1 MLGPLGVWTAGG
13 EAVRVP
19 EVKVRL
25 LLADLLAHEG
35 RPVSADRL
43 AFDLWGDEPP
53 GNPVNTLQ
61 TKVSQL
67 RRALESAEPGGR
79 SLVAH
84 GPAGYE
90 IRVDASTLDVLRFRE
105 LVAAGRIG
113 EALALWRG
121 EPLDEFADAPFV
133 APVAARWSSERL
145 AALEEFARTGE
156 VDLAEEVARHPM
168 RERLRGLHMRAL
180 YRAGRQVEAL
190 ASYAELRRLL
200 AEEQGLEPGPELAAL
215 HQAMLNHDPAL
226 DAPVLS
232 APVVAAPVVAGPV
245 VAAPVVAAPVPG
257 APVVAAPALGTPVPS
272 APVVGAP
279 APDTSAP
286 DVPAPHASACTNL
299 PVPVSDLVGRDEAV
313 ADLCELPS
321 RARLVTLTG
330 PGGVGKTRLALEVAR
345 RVSVAD
351 GVWLV
356 ELAGVGRAEQVV
368 SAVADVLGVRED
380 ASGMALV
387 EALRAREVLLV
398 LDNCERLVEPVAA
411 LVSRLLRA
419 AAGLRVLT
427 TSQEPLGLSFETVW
441 AVPPLDISDAVTLF
455 AARAAAAAPGF
466 TLTPSNAAVVEAICR
481 RLDGLPLA
489 LELAATRVRGL
500 GVNALLERL
509 DDRFRLL
516 ATGHRDA
523 PARQRTLRAMIDWS
537 WDVLGE
543 DERIVLRRLSVHVDG
558 CALDSAEAVCA
569 GGGVAPG
576 DVSDVL
582 TRLVNRSLVVAP
594 EHTGEPRF
602 RLLESVADYGRE
614 RLRSAGEFEEV
625 RRRHAAFYLG
635 LAERADPE
643 LRGARQLEWLDR
655 LDADTANLRAAHDAL
670 DPAGAGRLVRA
681 LTWYWFLRGRLREGR
696 RLMTA
701 ADPVTAA
708 WRAGFGVLLGEAAD
722 PSALAGTASIVDPL
736 DRARA
741 RWFLGYILSTV
752 GDMPTGQRL
761 TDQALE
767 AFEELGDDW
776 GVAAAHSDRVSQALA
791 GGQVDVARE
800 AAERSAALF
809 TALGERWGQ
818 LKASFG
824 LGVLAQ
830 LSGDNA
836 SAEAVHREGLR
847 VAEELRSWP
856 EVSYKLSWLG
866 RVALTDGDYAKARDL
881 HEQARRAAAEHG
893 FSPGEAYAET
903 GLALGAR
910 REGRLD
916 AAEAHWDR
924 LRSWHRR
931 VGFEAGGTLALA
943 ELGFVAE
950 LRGDAARA
958 LALHSEGLALARQVG
973 DPRAIALA
981 LEGVAGARAL
991 AGDAESAA
999 RLLGA
1004 ATAARA
1010 SVGVPLPAGER
1021 GDVDRITAAAREV
1034 LGSAGFE
1041 AAFAVGHAQSLTT
1054 TIP

>member
-1 MLGPLGVWTAGG
+1 MRFGVLGPLGVWAAGG
-13 EAVRVP
+13 AAVRVP
-19 EVKVRL
+19 EAKVRL

-43 AFDLWGDEPP
+43 AFDLWGDRPP

-67 RRALESAEPGGR
+67 RRALEAAEPGGR
-79 SLVAH
+79 ELVAH
-84 GPAGYE
+84 GPAGYAV
-90 IRVDASTLDVLRFRE
+90 RVDSSTLDVLRFRE
-105 LVAAGRIG
+105 LVAAGRHG

-121 EPLDEFADAPFV
+121 EPLAEFADAPFLV
-133 APVAARWSSERL
+133 PVTARWAEERL
-145 AALEEFARTGE
+145 AALEEFAESGPGE
-156 VDLAEEVARHPM
+156 VDLAAEVARHPL

-190 ASYAELRRLL
+190 ASYAELRRSL

-215 HQAMLNHDPAL
+215 HRAILDHDPAL
-226 DAPVLS
+226 GP
-232 APVVAAPVVAGPV
+232 VAAAR
-245 VAAPVVAAPVPG
+245 
-257 APVVAAPALGTPVPS
+257 
-272 APVVGAP
+272 
-279 APDTSAP
+279 
-286 DVPAPHASACTNL
+286 TNL
-299 PVPVSDLVGRDEAV
+299 PVAVTELVGRERAV
-313 ADLCELPS
+313 LDLCGLP
-321 RARLVTLTG
+321 RDARLVTLTG
-330 PGGVGKTRLALEVAR
+330 PGGVGKTSLALEVAR
-345 RVSVAD
+345 RSAVAD

-380 ASGMALV
+380 ASGTALV
-387 EALRAREVLLV
+387 EALRGREVLLV

-419 AAGLRVLT
+419 VPGLRVLA
-427 TSQEPLGLSFETVW
+427 TSQEPLGLAFETVW
-441 AVPPLDISDAVTLF
+441 AVPPLDLSDAVTLF

-466 TLTPSNAAVVEAICR
+466 TVTPDNTAVVEAICR

-489 LELAATRVRGL
+489 VELAATRVRGL
-500 GVNALLERL
+500 GVTALLDRL

-537 WDVLGE
+537 WDLLGAA
-543 DERIVLRRLSVHVDG
+543 ERTVLRRLSVHVDG
-558 CALDSAEAVCA
+558 CALDAAEAVCA
-569 GGGVAPG
+569 GGGVAA
-576 DVSDVL
+576 DEVLDVL
-582 TRLVNRSLVVAP
+582 TRLVDRSLVVAP

-614 RLRSAGEFEEV
+614 RLREAGEFEEV
-625 RRRHAAFYLG
+625 RGRHAAFYLA

-643 LRGARQLEWLDR
+643 LRAAGQLAWLDR

-670 DPAGAGRLVRA
+670 GPVDAARLTCA

-701 ADPVTAA
+701 TDPVTVA
-708 WRAGFGVLLGEAAD
+708 WRAGFGVLLGEAAE
-722 PSALAGTASIVDPL
+722 PAAVTGTADID
-736 DRARA
+736 DRRQRARA
-741 RWFLGYILSTV
+741 RWFLGYVLSTV
-752 GDMPTGQRL
+752 GDMPSAEKL
-761 TDQALE
+761 TDQALA
-767 AFEELGDDW
+767 AFEELGDRW

-791 GGQVDVARE
+791 RGSVEEARAS
-800 AAERSAALF
+800 AARCAALF
-809 TALGERWGQ
+809 EALGERWGQ

-824 LGVLAQ
+824 MGMLAQ
-830 LSGDNA
+830 LAGDYER
-836 SAEAVHREGLR
+836 AEAVHRDGLR

-866 RVALTDGDYAKARDL
+866 RVALTRGDYPKAREL
-881 HEQARRAAAEHG
+881 HERARRAAAEHG
-893 FSPGEAYAET
+893 FSPGEVYAVT

-916 AAEAHWDR
+916 EAEAHWER
-924 LRSWHRR
+924 LRSWHRQ
-931 VGFEAGGTLALA
+931 VGFAAGATLVLA

-950 LRGDAARA
+950 QRGDAARA
-958 LALHSEGLALARQVG
+958 AELHEEGLALAREVG
-973 DPRAIALA
+973 DPRAVALA
-981 LEGVAGARAL
+981 LEGLAGARVL
-991 AGDAESAA
+991 AGDARTAA

-1021 GDVDRITAAAREV
+1021 GDVDRISAAAHAALGSDAYTAAFTA
-1034 LGSAGFE
+1034 
-1041 AAFAVGHAQSLTT
+1041 GHAEGLTV
-1054 TIP
+1054 PLP

>member
-1 MLGPLGVWTAGG
+1 MRFGVLGPLGVWTAGG

-67 RRALESAEPGGR
+67 RRALEAAEPGARG
-79 SLVAH
+79 LVAH
-84 GPAGYE
+84 GPAGYAL
-90 IRVDASTLDVLRFRE
+90 RVDPSTLDVLRFRE
-105 LVAAGRIG
+105 LVARGRFG

-121 EPLDEFADAPFV
+121 EPLAEFADAPFL
-133 APVAARWSSERL
+133 APVVARWAEERL
-145 AALEEFARTGE
+145 AALEEFAGTGEAEPAVE
-156 VDLAEEVARHPM
+156 VDLAAEVARHPL

-190 ASYAELRRLL
+190 ESYAELRRLL

-215 HQAMLNHDPAL
+215 HQAILNHEL
-226 DAPVLS
+226 
-232 APVVAAPVVAGPV
+232 GPV
-245 VAAPVVAAPVPG
+245 AR
-257 APVVAAPALGTPVPS
+257 
-272 APVVGAP
+272 
-279 APDTSAP
+279 
-286 DVPAPHASACTNL
+286 TNL
-299 PVPVSDLVGRDEAV
+299 PVPVTELVGRDQAV
-313 ADLCELPS
+313 RDLCDLP
-321 RARLVTLTG
+321 RDARLVTLTG
-330 PGGVGKTRLALEVAR
+330 PGGVGKTSLALEVAR
-345 RVSVAD
+345 RVSVPD

-368 SAVADVLGVRED
+368 SAVADALGVRED
-380 ASGMALV
+380 ASGTALV
-387 EALRAREVLLV
+387 EALRGREVLLV

-419 AAGLRVLT
+419 VPGLRVLA
-427 TSQEPLGLSFETVW
+427 TSQEPLGLAFEVVW
-441 AVPPLDISDAVTLF
+441 AVPPLDLSDAVTLF

-466 TLTPSNAAVVEAICR
+466 TVTPDNLPVVEAICR

-489 LELAATRVRGL
+489 VELAATRVRGL
-500 GVNALLERL
+500 GVTALLDRL

-537 WDVLGE
+537 WDLLG
-543 DERIVLRRLSVHVDG
+543 DAERIVLRRLSAHVDG
-558 CALDSAEAVCA
+558 CALDAAEAVCA
-569 GGGVAPG
+569 GGGVAA
-576 DVSDVL
+576 DEVSEVL
-582 TRLVNRSLVVAP
+582 TRLVDRSLVVAP

-614 RLRSAGEFEEV
+614 RLREAGELDRV
-625 RRRHAAFYLG
+625 RARHAAFYLA

-643 LRGARQLEWLDR
+643 LREAGQLVWLER

-670 DPAGAGRLVRA
+670 GPADAARLTCA

-701 ADPVTAA
+701 TDPVTVA
-708 WRAGFGVLLGEAAD
+708 WRAGFGVLLGEAAE
-722 PSALAGTASIVDPL
+722 PSAISGTAEIA
-736 DRARA
+736 DRLEQARA
-741 RWFLGYILSTV
+741 RWFLGYVLSTV
-752 GDMPTGQRL
+752 GDMPSGEKLTG
-761 TDQALE
+761 QALE
-767 AFEELGDDW
+767 AFEELGDEW

-791 GGQVDVARE
+791 RGSVEEAR
-800 AAERSAALF
+800 ASASRSAELF
-809 TALGERWGQ
+809 ASSGERWGQ

-830 LSGDNA
+830 LSGDYVR
-836 SAEAVHREGLR
+836 AEAVHRDGLR

-866 RVALTDGDYAKARDL
+866 RVALTVGDYAKAREL
-881 HEQARRAAAEHG
+881 HEQARRTAAEHG
-893 FSPGEAYAET
+893 FSPGEVYAET

-916 AAEAHWDR
+916 AAEAHWER
-924 LRSWHRR
+924 LRSWHRQ
-931 VGFEAGGTLALA
+931 VGFEAGATLVLA

-958 LALHSEGLALARQVG
+958 AELQEEGLALARQVG

-991 AGDAESAA
+991 AGDAVTAA

-1021 GDVDRITAAAREV
+1021 GDVDRIAAAARAV
-1034 LGSAGFE
+1034 LGAESYA
-1041 AAFAVGHAQSLTT
+1041 AAFASGHAEGLDVTF
-1054 TIP
+1054 

>member
-1 MLGPLGVWTAGG
+1 MRFGVLGPLGVWTAGG

-19 EVKVRL
+19 EAKVRL

-67 RRALESAEPGGR
+67 RRALEAAEPGAR
-79 SLVAH
+79 ELVAH
-84 GPAGYE
+84 GPAGYAV
-90 IRVDASTLDVLRFRE
+90 RVDQSTLDVLRFRE
-105 LVAAGRIG
+105 LAAAGRFG

-121 EPLDEFADAPFV
+121 EPLAEFADAPSL
-133 APVAARWSSERL
+133 APAVARWAEERL
-145 AALEEFARTGE
+145 AALEEFAGSVPDG
-156 VDLAEEVARHPM
+156 VDLAAEVARHPL

-190 ASYAELRRLL
+190 ASYAELRRSL
-200 AEEQGLEPGPELAAL
+200 AEEQGLEPGPELVAL
-215 HQAMLNHDPAL
+215 HRAILHHDLGPEPAR
-226 DAPVLS
+226 
-232 APVVAAPVVAGPV
+232 
-245 VAAPVVAAPVPG
+245 
-257 APVVAAPALGTPVPS
+257 
-272 APVVGAP
+272 
-279 APDTSAP
+279 
-286 DVPAPHASACTNL
+286 TNL
-299 PVPVSDLVGRDEAV
+299 PAPVTELVGRDRAV
-313 ADLCELPS
+313 RDLCELP
-321 RARLVTLTG
+321 RDARLVTLTG
-330 PGGVGKTRLALEVAR
+330 PGGVGKTSLALEVAR
-345 RVSVAD
+345 RAPGSDV
-351 GVWLV
+351 VWLV

-368 SAVADVLGVRED
+368 GAVADVLGVRED
-380 ASGMALV
+380 ASGTALV
-387 EALRAREVLLV
+387 EALRGREVLLV

-419 AAGLRVLT
+419 VPGLRVLA
-427 TSQEPLGLSFETVW
+427 TSREPLGLAFETVW
-441 AVPPLDISDAVTLF
+441 AVSPLDLSDAVALF

-466 TLTPSNAAVVEAICR
+466 TVTPDNAPVVEAICR

-489 LELAATRVRGL
+489 VELAATRVRGM
-500 GVNALLERL
+500 GVPALLDRL

-537 WDVLGE
+537 WDLLG
-543 DERIVLRRLSVHVDG
+543 DVERTVLRRLSVHADG
-558 CALDSAEAVCA
+558 CALDAAEAVCA
-569 GGGVAPG
+569 GDGVAA
-576 DVSDVL
+576 DEVLDVL
-582 TRLVNRSLVVAP
+582 TRLVDRSLVVAP

-614 RLRSAGEFEEV
+614 RLREAGEFERV
-625 RRRHAAFYLG
+625 RARHAAFYLA
-635 LAERADPE
+635 LAERADPR
-643 LRGARQLEWLDR
+643 LREAGQLAWLAR

-670 DPAGAGRLVRA
+670 GAADAVRLTRA

-696 RLMTA
+696 RLMTS

-722 PSALAGTASIVDPL
+722 PAAVAGVAEVA
-736 DRARA
+736 DRPRQARA
-741 RWFLGYILSTV
+741 RWFLGYVLSTV
-752 GDMPTGQRL
+752 GDMPSAEEL
-761 TDQALE
+761 TCQALA
-767 AFEELGDDW
+767 AFEELGDEW

-791 GGQVDVARE
+791 RGSVEEARAS
-800 AAERSAALF
+800 AARCAALF
-809 TALGERWGQ
+809 ESLGERWGQ

-830 LSGDNA
+830 LAGDHDR
-836 SAEAVHREGLR
+836 AEAVHREGLR

-866 RVALTDGDYAKARDL
+866 RVALTRGDYAKARDL
-881 HEQARRAAAEHG
+881 HERARRTAAEHG
-893 FSPGEAYAET
+893 FSPGEVYAET

-916 AAEAHWDR
+916 AAQAHWER
-924 LRSWHRR
+924 LRSWHRQ
-931 VGFEAGGTLALA
+931 VGFAAGATLVLA

-950 LRGDAARA
+950 LRGDAEAA
-958 LALHSEGLALARQVG
+958 AELQSEGLALAREVG

-981 LEGVAGARAL
+981 LEGTAGARAL
-991 AGDAESAA
+991 AGDAATAA

-1021 GDVDRITAAAREV
+1021 GDVDRIAAAARAA
-1034 LGSAGFE
+1034 LGPEGFA
-1041 AAFAVGHAQSLTT
+1041 AAFESGHAEGLDVTF
-1054 TIP
+1054 

>member
-19 EVKVRL
+19 EAKVRL

-67 RRALESAEPGGR
+67 RRALEAAEPGGR
-79 SLVAH
+79 ELVAH
-84 GPAGYE
+84 GPAGYAL
-90 IRVDASTLDVLRFRE
+90 RVDSSTLDVLRFRE
-105 LVAAGRIG
+105 LVAAGRFG

-121 EPLDEFADAPFV
+121 EPLAEFADAPFL
-133 APVAARWSSERL
+133 APVVARWAGERL
-145 AALEEFARTGE
+145 AALEEFAESGD
-156 VDLAEEVARHPM
+156 VDLAPEVARHPL

-190 ASYAELRRLL
+190 ASYAELRRMLV
-200 AEEQGLEPGPELAAL
+200 EQGLEPGPELAEL
-215 HQAMLNHDPAL
+215 HRAILNHEL
-226 DAPVLS
+226 APV
-232 APVVAAPVVAGPV
+232 AR
-245 VAAPVVAAPVPG
+245 
-257 APVVAAPALGTPVPS
+257 
-272 APVVGAP
+272 
-279 APDTSAP
+279 
-286 DVPAPHASACTNL
+286 TNL
-299 PVPVSDLVGRDEAV
+299 PVAVTGLVGRDQAV
-313 ADLCELPS
+313 RDLCELRS
-321 RARLVTLTG
+321 RLVTLTG
-330 PGGVGKTRLALEVAR
+330 PGGVGKTSLALEVAR
-345 RVSVAD
+345 RLPVPD

-380 ASGMALV
+380 ASGTALV
-387 EALRAREVLLV
+387 EALRGREVLLV
-398 LDNCERLVEPVAA
+398 LDNCERLVEPVAE

-419 AAGLRVLT
+419 VPGLRVLA
-427 TSQEPLGLSFETVW
+427 TSQEPLGLAFETVW
-441 AVPPLDISDAVTLF
+441 AVPPLDLASAVTLF

-466 TLTPSNAAVVEAICR
+466 TVTPDNAPVVEAICR

-489 LELAATRVRGL
+489 VELAATRVRGL
-500 GVNALLERL
+500 GVTALLDRL

-537 WDVLGE
+537 WDLLG
-543 DERIVLRRLSVHVDG
+543 DAERIVLRRLSVHVDG
-558 CALDSAEAVCA
+558 CAPDAAEAVCA
-569 GGGVAPG
+569 GGGVAADEVL
-576 DVSDVL
+576 DVV
-582 TRLVNRSLVVAP
+582 TRLVDRSLVVAP
-594 EHTGEPRF
+594 EHTGQPRF

-614 RLRSAGEFEEV
+614 RLREAGEFEEV
-625 RRRHAAFYLG
+625 RARHAAFYLG

-643 LRGARQLEWLDR
+643 LRASGQLAWLDR

-670 DPAGAGRLVRA
+670 DPAGAARLTRA
-681 LTWYWFLRGRLREGR
+681 STWYWFLRGRLREGR

-701 ADPVTAA
+701 PDPVTAA
-708 WRAGFGVLLGEAAD
+708 WRAGFGVLLGEAAE
-722 PSALAGTASIVDPL
+722 PSAITGTAGIEDRRE
-736 DRARA
+736 RARA
-741 RWFLGYILSTV
+741 RWFLGYVLSTV
-752 GDMPTGQRL
+752 GDMPSGEEL
-761 TDQALE
+761 TDRALA
-767 AFEELGDDW
+767 AFEELGDRW

-791 GGQVDVARE
+791 RGRVDEAR
-800 AAERSAALF
+800 ASAARADELF
-809 TALGERWGQ
+809 VALGERWGQ

-824 LGVLAQ
+824 LGMLAQ
-830 LSGDNA
+830 LAGDHER
-836 SAEAVHREGLR
+836 AEAVHRDGLR

-866 RVALTDGDYAKARDL
+866 RVALLRGDYAQAREL
-881 HEQARRAAAEHG
+881 HERARRAAAEHG
-893 FSPGEAYAET
+893 FSPGEVYAET

-916 AAEAHWDR
+916 EAEAHWER
-924 LRSWHRR
+924 LRSWHRQ
-931 VGFEAGGTLALA
+931 VGFEAGATLVLA

-950 LRGDAARA
+950 QRGDAARA
-958 LALHSEGLALARQVG
+958 LELQSEGLALARQVG

-981 LEGVAGARAL
+981 LEGVAGALAL
-991 AGDAESAA
+991 AGDAEAAA

-1021 GDVDRITAAAREV
+1021 GDVDRIAAAARAA
-1034 LGSAGFE
+1034 LGPESYAAAFTTGHAEGLHTRVSKSVIQNSPASAGEF
-1041 AAFAVGHAQSLTT
+1041 
-1054 TIP
+1054 

>member
-1 MLGPLGVWTAGG
+1 LGPLGVWTAGG
-13 EAVRVP
+13 AVVQVP

-67 RRALESAEPGGR
+67 RRALEAAEPGGR

-84 GPAGYE
+84 EPAGYV
-90 IRVDASTLDVLRFRE
+90 IRVDSSTLDVLRFRE
-105 LVAAGRIG
+105 LVAAGRFG

-121 EPLDEFADAPFV
+121 EPLEEFADAPFV
-133 APVAARWSSERL
+133 APVAARWTSERL
-145 AALEEFARTGE
+145 AALEEFARTSE
-156 VDLAEEVARHPM
+156 VDLTADLAAEVARHPL

-190 ASYAELRRLL
+190 ESYAELRRSL

-226 DAPVLS
+226 
-232 APVVAAPVVAGPV
+232 G
-245 VAAPVVAAPVPG
+245 G
-257 APVVAAPALGTPVPS
+257 QALGVS
-272 APVVGAP
+272 ARPN
-279 APDTSAP
+279 
-286 DVPAPHASACTNL
+286 NL
-299 PVPVSDLVGRDEAV
+299 PVPVSDLVGRERAV
-313 ADLCELPS
+313 ADLCELPG

-368 SAVADVLGVRED
+368 SAVADVLDVRED

-387 EALRAREVLLV
+387 EALRGREVLLV

-419 AAGLRVLT
+419 APGLRVLT

-441 AVPPLDISDAVTLF
+441 AVPPLDVSDAVTLF

-489 LELAATRVRGL
+489 LELAATRVRSL
-500 GVNALLERL
+500 GVDALVERL

-537 WDVLGE
+537 WDLLGE
-543 DERIVLRRLSVHVDG
+543 AERIVLRRLSVHVDG
-558 CALDSAEAVCA
+558 CSLDSAEAVCA
-569 GGGVAPG
+569 GGVVAPG
-576 DVSDVL
+576 EVLDVV
-582 TRLVNRSLVVAP
+582 TRLVDRSLVVAP
-594 EHTGEPRF
+594 EQTGEPRF

-625 RRRHAAFYLG
+625 RRRHAAFCLG

-643 LRGARQLEWLDR
+643 LRGARQLAWLER

-670 DPAGAGRLVRA
+670 DPADAARLVRA

-701 ADPVTAA
+701 DDPVTVA

-722 PSALAGTASIVDPL
+722 PSALSGTDLIADP
-736 DRARA
+736 REQARA
-741 RWFLGYILSTV
+741 RWFLGYVLSTV
-752 GDMPTGQRL
+752 GDMPTAQRL
-761 TDQALE
+761 TDQALA
-767 AFEELGDDW
+767 AFEDLGDDW
-776 GVAAAHSDRVSQALA
+776 GVAAAFSDRVSQALA
-791 GGQVDVARE
+791 RGQVDEARE
-800 AAERSAALF
+800 AAERSASLF
-809 TALGERWGQ
+809 TSLGERWGQ

-830 LSGDNA
+830 LAGDNA
-836 SAEAVHREGLR
+836 RAEAVHREGLR

-866 RVALTDGDYAKARDL
+866 RVALTEGDYAKARDL
-881 HEQARRAAAEHG
+881 HERARRTAAEHG
-893 FSPGEAYAET
+893 FSPGEVYAET

-924 LRSWHRR
+924 LRSWHRQ
-931 VGFEAGGTLALA
+931 VGFEAGGTLVLA

-958 LALHSEGLALARQVG
+958 LELQSEGLALARQVG
-973 DPRAIALA
+973 DPRAIALG
-981 LEGVAGARAL
+981 LEGVVGCGDGGTCVRGRAVAGR
-991 AGDAESAA
+991 
-999 RLLGA
+999 
-1004 ATAARA
+1004 
-1010 SVGVPLPAGER
+1010 
-1021 GDVDRITAAAREV
+1021 
-1034 LGSAGFE
+1034 
-1041 AAFAVGHAQSLTT
+1041 
-1054 TIP
+1054 

>member
-1 MLGPLGVWTAGG
+1 M
-13 EAVRVP
+13 P

-67 RRALESAEPGGR
+67 RRALEAAEPGGR
-79 SLVAH
+79 ELVAH
-84 GPAGYE
+84 GPAGYAV
-90 IRVDASTLDVLRFRE
+90 RVDSSSLDVLRFRE
-105 LVAAGRIG
+105 LVAAGRFA

-121 EPLDEFADAPFV
+121 EPLNEFADAPFV
-133 APVAARWSSERL
+133 APVAARWTEERL
-145 AALEEFARTGE
+145 AALEEFAEAGPVE
-156 VDLAEEVARHPM
+156 AVDLADEVARHPM

-190 ASYAELRRLL
+190 AGYRELRTLL
-200 AEEQGLEPGPELAAL
+200 DEQGLEPGPELVAL
-215 HQAMLNHDPAL
+215 HRAILNHDPAL
-226 DAPVLS
+226 
-232 APVVAAPVVAGPV
+232 GPV
-245 VAAPVVAAPVPG
+245 
-257 APVVAAPALGTPVPS
+257 S
-272 APVVGAP
+272 R
-279 APDTSAP
+279 PD
-286 DVPAPHASACTNL
+286 TNL
-299 PVPVSDLVGRDEAV
+299 PASVTDLVGRDDALD
-313 ADLCELPS
+313 DLRHLLGRS
-321 RARLVTLTG
+321 RLVTLTG
-330 PGGVGKTRLALEVAR
+330 PGGVGKTSLAVEVAR
-345 RVSVAD
+345 RVSVAH

-368 SAVADVLGVRED
+368 NAVADVLAVRD
-380 ASGMALV
+380 APGGFTRDESGDLAGRVV
-387 EALRAREVLLV
+387 EALRPREVLLV

-411 LVSRLLRA
+411 MVSRLLRA
-419 AAGLRVLT
+419 APALRVLA
-427 TSQEPLGLSFETVW
+427 TSQEPLGLAFETVW
-441 AVPPLDISDAVTLF
+441 AVPPLDVDGAVTLF

-466 TLTPSNAAVVEAICR
+466 TLTSENASVVEAICR

-500 GVNALLERL
+500 GVTALLDRL

-537 WDVLGE
+537 WDLLG
-543 DERIVLRRLSVHVDG
+543 DAERIVLRRLSAHVDG
-558 CALDSAEAVCA
+558 CALDAAEAVCA
-569 GGGVAPG
+569 GGGVAAE
-576 DVSDVL
+576 DVLDVL
-582 TRLVNRSLVVAP
+582 TSLVNRSLVVAP

-614 RLRSAGEFEEV
+614 RLREAGEFEDV

-643 LRGARQLEWLDR
+643 LRAARQLEWLRR
-655 LDADTANLRAAHDAL
+655 LDADTANLRAAHDVL
-670 DPAGAGRLVRA
+670 DPAGAARLVMA

-701 ADPVTAA
+701 TDPVTAA
-708 WRAGFGVLLGEAAD
+708 WRTGFDVLLGE
-722 PSALAGTASIVDPL
+722 PVDPAAVSGTSDIA
-736 DRARA
+736 DRLQQARA
-741 RWFLGYILSTV
+741 RWFLGYVVSTV
-752 GDMPTGQRL
+752 GDMPTGEKL
-761 TDQALE
+761 TEQALE
-767 AFEELGDDW
+767 AFEELGDEC

-791 GGQVDVARE
+791 RGRVDE
-800 AAERSAALF
+800 AQASAELSAALF
-809 TALGERWGQ
+809 ASLGERWGQ

-830 LSGDNA
+830 LSGDNVR
-836 SAEAVHREGLR
+836 AEAVHREGLR

-866 RVALTDGDYAKARDL
+866 RVALSNGDYAKAREL

-893 FSPGEAYAET
+893 FSPGEVYAET

-916 AAEAHWDR
+916 AAEAHWNR
-924 LRSWHRR
+924 VWAWHGR
-931 VGFEAGGTLALA
+931 VGFEAGATLVLA

-950 LRGDAARA
+950 LRGDVERA
-958 LALHSEGLALARQVG
+958 LELQSEGLALARQVG
-973 DPRAIALA
+973 DPRAVALG
-981 LEGVAGARAL
+981 LEGMAGAKAL
-991 AGDAESAA
+991 AGDAAEAA

-1010 SVGVPLPAGER
+1010 SVGVPLPPGER
-1021 GDVDRITAAAREV
+1021 GDVDRITAAARDA
-1034 LGSAGFE
+1034 LGADSFA
-1041 AAFAVGHAQSLTT
+1041 AAFNAGHTEGLDVQA
-1054 TIP
+1054 

>member
-1 MLGPLGVWTAGG
+1 MLGPLAVWTAGG

-19 EVKVRL
+19 EAKVRL

-67 RRALESAEPGGR
+67 RRALEAAEPGGR
-79 SLVAH
+79 ELVAH
-84 GPAGYE
+84 GPAGYAV
-90 IRVDASTLDVLRFRE
+90 RVDPSTLDVLRFRE
-105 LVAAGRIG
+105 LVAGGRFG

-121 EPLDEFADAPFV
+121 EPLAEFADAPFL
-133 APVAARWSSERL
+133 APVVARWAEERL
-145 AALEEFARTGE
+145 AAVEEFAGTGE
-156 VDLAEEVARHPM
+156 VDLALEVARHPL

-190 ASYAELRRLL
+190 ESYAELRRLL
-200 AEEQGLEPGPELAAL
+200 ADEQGLEPGPELAAL
-215 HQAMLNHDPAL
+215 HRAILNHDLGPAT
-226 DAPVLS
+226 
-232 APVVAAPVVAGPV
+232 GR
-245 VAAPVVAAPVPG
+245 
-257 APVVAAPALGTPVPS
+257 
-272 APVVGAP
+272 
-279 APDTSAP
+279 
-286 DVPAPHASACTNL
+286 TNL
-299 PVPVSDLVGRDEAV
+299 PVPVTELVGRDQAV
-313 ADLCELPS
+313 RVLCELP
-321 RARLVTLTG
+321 RDARLVTLTG
-330 PGGVGKTRLALEVAR
+330 PGGVGKTSLALEVAR
-345 RVSVAD
+345 RRSAAD

-356 ELAGVGRAEQVV
+356 ELAAVGRAEQVV

-380 ASGMALV
+380 ASGESLV
-387 EALRAREVLLV
+387 EALRGRDVLVV

-419 AAGLRVLT
+419 APGLRVLA
-427 TSQEPLGLSFETVW
+427 TSQEPLGLAFETVW
-441 AVPPLDISDAVTLF
+441 AVPPLDLSDAVTLF

-466 TLTPSNAAVVEAICR
+466 TVTPDNAPVVEAICR

-489 LELAATRVRGL
+489 VELAATRVRGL
-500 GVNALLERL
+500 GVTALLARL

-537 WDVLGE
+537 WDLLG
-543 DERIVLRRLSVHVDG
+543 DAERTVLRRLSVHVDG
-558 CALDSAEAVCA
+558 CALDAAEAVCA
-569 GGGVAPG
+569 GGGVAA
-576 DVSDVL
+576 DEVADVL
-582 TRLVNRSLVVAP
+582 TRLVDRSLVVAP

-614 RLRSAGEFEEV
+614 RLLEAGEFDLG
-625 RRRHAAFYLG
+625 RARHAAFYLA
-635 LAERADPE
+635 LAERADSG
-643 LRGARQLEWLDR
+643 LREVGQLAWLDR

-670 DPAGAGRLVRA
+670 GPAEAVRLTWA

-701 ADPVTAA
+701 TDPVTVA
-708 WRAGFGVLLGEAAD
+708 WRAGFGVLLGEAAE
-722 PSALAGTASIVDPL
+722 PSAISATAEIA
-736 DRARA
+736 DRRQQARA
-741 RWFLGYILSTV
+741 RWFLGYVLSTV
-752 GDMPTGQRL
+752 GDMASGEELTG
-761 TDQALE
+761 QALE
-767 AFEELGDDW
+767 AFEELGDEW

-791 GGQVDVARE
+791 RGSVEEARE
-800 AAERSAALF
+800 SAARCAGLF
-809 TALGERWGQ
+809 ESLGERWGL

-824 LGVLAQ
+824 LGVLAE
-830 LSGDNA
+830 LSGDYA
-836 SAEAVHREGLR
+836 RAEAVHRDGLR

-866 RVALTDGDYAKARDL
+866 RVALAVGDYGAARDL
-881 HEQARRAAAEHG
+881 HERARRAAAEHA
-893 FSPGEAYAET
+893 FSPGEVYAET

-916 AAEAHWDR
+916 AAEAHWER
-924 LRSWHRR
+924 LRSWHRQ
-931 VGFEAGGTLALA
+931 VGFEAGATLALA

-958 LALHSEGLALARQVG
+958 AELHAEGLALARQVG
-973 DPRAIALA
+973 DPRAVALA
-981 LEGVAGARAL
+981 LEGMAGARAL
-991 AGDAESAA
+991 AGDARTAA

-1010 SVGVPLPAGER
+1010 SVGVPLPSGER
-1021 GDVDRITAAAREV
+1021 GDVDRIAAAARAV
-1034 LGSAGFE
+1034 LGADAYA
-1041 AAFAVGHAQSLTT
+1041 AAFESGHAEGLDV
-1054 TIP
+1054 PL

>member
-1 MLGPLGVWTAGG
+1 MRFGVLGPLGVWTAGG
-13 EAVRVP
+13 AAVRVP

-67 RRALESAEPGGR
+67 RRALEAAEPGGR

-84 GPAGYE
+84 EPAGYV
-90 IRVDASTLDVLRFRE
+90 IRVDSSTLDVLRFRE
-105 LVAAGRIG
+105 LVAAGRFG

-121 EPLDEFADAPFV
+121 EPLEELADAPFV
-133 APVAARWSSERL
+133 APVVARWTSERL

-156 VDLAEEVARHPM
+156 VDLAAEVARHPL

-190 ASYAELRRLL
+190 ESYAELRRLL

-226 DAPVLS
+226 GVS
-232 APVVAAPVVAGPV
+232 
-245 VAAPVVAAPVPG
+245 
-257 APVVAAPALGTPVPS
+257 ALGVS
-272 APVVGAP
+272 ALG
-279 APDTSAP
+279 
-286 DVPAPHASACTNL
+286 ASALGASALGASALGVSARTNNL
-299 PVPVSDLVGRDEAV
+299 PVPVSDLVGREKAV
-313 ADLCELPS
+313 ADLCELPG

-368 SAVADVLGVRED
+368 SAVADVLDVRED

-387 EALRAREVLLV
+387 EALRGREVLLV

-419 AAGLRVLT
+419 APGLRVLT

-441 AVPPLDISDAVTLF
+441 AVPPLDVSDAVTLF

-466 TLTPSNAAVVEAICR
+466 TLTPSNTVVVEAICR

-489 LELAATRVRGL
+489 LELAATRVRSL
-500 GVNALLERL
+500 GVDALLERL

-543 DERIVLRRLSVHVDG
+543 AERIVLRRLSVHVDG
-558 CALDSAEAVCA
+558 CSLDSAEFVCA
-569 GGGVAPG
+569 GGGVAAG
-576 DVSDVL
+576 EVLDVV
-582 TRLVNRSLVVAP
+582 TRLVDRSLVVAP
-594 EHTGEPRF
+594 EQTGEPRF

-643 LRGARQLEWLDR
+643 LRGARQLAWLER

-670 DPAGAGRLVRA
+670 DPAEAARLVRA

-701 ADPVTAA
+701 DDPVTVA

-722 PSALAGTASIVDPL
+722 PSALSGTALIADRVDE
-736 DRARA
+736 ART
-741 RWFLGYILSTV
+741 RWFLGYVLSTV
-752 GDMPTGQRL
+752 GDMPTGRRL
-761 TDQALE
+761 TDQALA

-776 GVAAAHSDRVSQALA
+776 GVAAAYSDRVSQVLA
-791 GGQVDVARE
+791 RGQVDEARE
-800 AAERSAALF
+800 AADRSASLF
-809 TALGERWGQ
+809 TSLGERWG
-818 LKASFG
+818 S
-824 LGVLAQ
+824 
-830 LSGDNA
+830 
-836 SAEAVHREGLR
+836 
-847 VAEELRSWP
+847 
-856 EVSYKLSWLG
+856 
-866 RVALTDGDYAKARDL
+866 
-881 HEQARRAAAEHG
+881 
-893 FSPGEAYAET
+893 
-903 GLALGAR
+903 
-910 REGRLD
+910 
-916 AAEAHWDR
+916 
-924 LRSWHRR
+924 
-931 VGFEAGGTLALA
+931 
-943 ELGFVAE
+943 
-950 LRGDAARA
+950 
-958 LALHSEGLALARQVG
+958 
-973 DPRAIALA
+973 
-981 LEGVAGARAL
+981 
-991 AGDAESAA
+991 
-999 RLLGA
+999 
-1004 ATAARA
+1004 
-1010 SVGVPLPAGER
+1010 
-1021 GDVDRITAAAREV
+1021 
-1034 LGSAGFE
+1034 
-1041 AAFAVGHAQSLTT
+1041 
-1054 TIP
+1054 

>member
-1 MLGPLGVWTAGG
+1 MRFGVLGPLGVWTTGG
-13 EAVRVP
+13 AAVRVP

-43 AFDLWGDEPP
+43 AFDLWGDRPP

-67 RRALESAEPGGR
+67 RRALEAGEPGGR
-79 SLVAH
+79 ELVAH
-84 GPAGYE
+84 GPAGYAVP
-90 IRVDASTLDVLRFRE
+90 VDSSTLDVLRFRE
-105 LVAAGRIG
+105 LVADGRWG

-121 EPLDEFADAPFV
+121 EPLAEFADAPFLV
-133 APVAARWSSERL
+133 PVTARWAEERL
-145 AALEEFARTGE
+145 VAVEGFAESGGVGL
-156 VDLAEEVARHPM
+156 VDLAVEVARHPL

-200 AEEQGLEPGPELAAL
+200 VEEQGLEPGPELVAL
-215 HQAMLNHDPAL
+215 HRAILDHDPAL
-226 DAPVLS
+226 
-232 APVVAAPVVAGPV
+232 GPV
-245 VAAPVVAAPVPG
+245 APSGPG
-257 APVVAAPALGTPVPS
+257 AAVGSGTAIGSGTGRTPGTAPGPGAAR
-272 APVVGAP
+272 
-279 APDTSAP
+279 
-286 DVPAPHASACTNL
+286 TNL
-299 PVPVSDLVGRDEAV
+299 PVPVTELVGREQAV
-313 ADLCELPS
+313 RDLCGLP
-321 RARLVTLTG
+321 RDTRLVTLTG
-330 PGGVGKTRLALEVAR
+330 PGGVGKTSLALEVAR

-351 GVWLV
+351 GAWLV
-356 ELAGVGRAEQVV
+356 ELAGVGRAEQVIG
-368 SAVADVLGVRED
+368 AVADVLGVRED
-380 ASGMALV
+380 ASGSSLV
-387 EALRAREVLLV
+387 EALRGREVLLV

-419 AAGLRVLT
+419 VPGLRVLA
-427 TSQEPLGLSFETVW
+427 TSQEPLGLAFEAVW
-441 AVPPLDISDAVTLF
+441 AVPPLDLSDAVTLF

-466 TLTPSNAAVVEAICR
+466 AVTPDNEPVVEAICR

-489 LELAATRVRGL
+489 VELAATRVRGL
-500 GVNALLERL
+500 GVTALLDRL

-537 WDVLGE
+537 WDLLG
-543 DERIVLRRLSVHVDG
+543 DAERIVLRRLSVHVDG
-558 CALDSAEAVCA
+558 CALDAAEAVCA
-569 GGGVAPG
+569 GGGVAA
-576 DVSDVL
+576 DEVLDVL
-582 TRLVNRSLVVAP
+582 TRLVDRSLVVAP

-614 RLRSAGEFEEV
+614 RLREAGELDRV
-625 RRRHAAFYLG
+625 RDRHAAFYLA

-643 LRGARQLEWLDR
+643 LRGPRQLAWLAR

-670 DPAGAGRLVRA
+670 GPAGAARLTCA

-701 ADPVTAA
+701 TDPVTVA
-708 WRAGFGVLLGEAAD
+708 WRAGFGVLLGEPAE
-722 PSALAGTASIVDPL
+722 PSAISGTANID
-736 DRARA
+736 DATQKARA
-741 RWFLGYILSTV
+741 RWFLGYVLSTV
-752 GDMPTGQRL
+752 GDMASGERL
-761 TDQALE
+761 TDQALA
-767 AFEELGDDW
+767 AFEELGDQW

-791 GGQVDVARE
+791 GGRVDRAR
-800 AAERSAALF
+800 ASAARATELF
-809 TALGERWGQ
+809 AASGERWGQ

-824 LGVLAQ
+824 LGMLAQ
-830 LSGDNA
+830 LAGDYER
-836 SAEAVHREGLR
+836 AEAVHRDGLR
-847 VAEELRSWP
+847 VAQELRSWP

-866 RVALTDGDYAKARDL
+866 RVALTRGDYAQAREL
-881 HEQARRAAAEHG
+881 HEQARRTAAEHG
-893 FSPGEAYAET
+893 FSPGEVYAET

-916 AAEAHWDR
+916 EAEALWER
-924 LRSWHRR
+924 LRAWHRR
-931 VGFEAGGTLALA
+931 VGFEAGATLVLA

-950 LRGDAARA
+950 QRGDAARA
-958 LALHSEGLALARQVG
+958 LELQSEALSLARRVG

-991 AGDAESAA
+991 AGDAATAA

-1010 SVGVPLPAGER
+1010 SVGVPLPVGER
-1021 GDVDRITAAAREV
+1021 ADVDRIAAAARDA
-1034 LGSAGFE
+1034 LGDEPYA
-1041 AAFAVGHAQSLTT
+1041 AAFAAGHAEGLGVAF
-1054 TIP
+1054 

>member
-1 MLGPLGVWTAGG
+1 MRFGVLGPLGVWTAGG

-19 EVKVRL
+19 EAKVRL

-67 RRALESAEPGGR
+67 RRALEAAEPGGR
-79 SLVAH
+79 ELVAH
-84 GPAGYE
+84 GPAGYAV
-90 IRVDASTLDVLRFRE
+90 RVDRSTLDVLRFRE
-105 LVAAGRIG
+105 LVAAGRFG
-113 EALALWRG
+113 EAVALWRG
-121 EPLDEFADAPFV
+121 EPLAEFADAPFL
-133 APVAARWSSERL
+133 APAVARWAEERL
-145 AALEEFARTGE
+145 AALEEFAGSDPGGVDLDGVDLSG
-156 VDLAEEVARHPM
+156 VDLAAEVSRHPL

-190 ASYAELRRLL
+190 ESYAELRRSL
-200 AEEQGLEPGPELAAL
+200 AEERGLAPGPELVAL
-215 HQAMLNHDPAL
+215 HRAILDHDLGP
-226 DAPVLS
+226 APV
-232 APVVAAPVVAGPV
+232 AR
-245 VAAPVVAAPVPG
+245 
-257 APVVAAPALGTPVPS
+257 
-272 APVVGAP
+272 
-279 APDTSAP
+279 
-286 DVPAPHASACTNL
+286 TNL
-299 PVPVSDLVGRDEAV
+299 PVPVTELVGRDQAV
-313 ADLCELPS
+313 RDLCELP
-321 RARLVTLTG
+321 RDARLVTLTG
-330 PGGVGKTRLALEVAR
+330 PGGVGKTSLALEVAR

-368 SAVADVLGVRED
+368 SAVANVLGVRED
-380 ASGMALV
+380 ASGTALV
-387 EALRAREVLLV
+387 EALRGREVLLV

-419 AAGLRVLT
+419 VPGVRVLA
-427 TSQEPLGLSFETVW
+427 TSQEPLGLAFEAVW
-441 AVPPLDISDAVTLF
+441 AVSPLDLSDAVTLF

-466 TLTPSNAAVVEAICR
+466 TVTPDNAPVVEAICR

-489 LELAATRVRGL
+489 VELAATRVRGL
-500 GVNALLERL
+500 GVTALLDRL

-537 WDVLGE
+537 WDLLG
-543 DERIVLRRLSVHVDG
+543 DAERIVLRRLSVHVDG
-558 CALDSAEAVCA
+558 CALDAAEAVCA
-569 GGGVAPG
+569 GGGVAAG
-576 DVSDVL
+576 EVLDVV
-582 TRLVNRSLVVAP
+582 TRLVDRSLVVAP

-614 RLRSAGEFEEV
+614 RLREAGEFDLV
-625 RRRHAAFYLG
+625 RARHAAFYLG
-635 LAERADPE
+635 LAERADPR
-643 LRGARQLEWLDR
+643 LREAGQLAWLAR

-670 DPAGAGRLVRA
+670 ESAGAVRLTCA

-696 RLMTA
+696 GLMTS

-708 WRAGFGVLLGEAAD
+708 WRAGFGVLLGEAAE
-722 PSALAGTASIVDPL
+722 PAAVAGTADIEDRRQ
-736 DRARA
+736 RARA
-741 RWFLGYILSTV
+741 RWFLGYVLSTV
-752 GDMPTGQRL
+752 GDMPSGEVLTGQ
-761 TDQALE
+761 ALA
-767 AFEELGDDW
+767 AFEELGDEW

-791 GGQVDVARE
+791 RGSVEQARE
-800 AAERSAALF
+800 SAERCAAAF
-809 TALGERWGQ
+809 ESSGERWGQ

-824 LGVLAQ
+824 VGVLAQ
-830 LSGDNA
+830 LSGDHVR
-836 SAEAVHREGLR
+836 AEAVHRDGLR

-866 RVALTDGDYAKARDL
+866 RVALAVGDYAKAREL
-881 HEQARRAAAEHG
+881 HERARRTAAEHG
-893 FSPGEAYAET
+893 FSPGEVYAET

-916 AAEAHWDR
+916 AAQAHWER
-924 LRSWHRR
+924 LRSWHRQ
-931 VGFEAGGTLALA
+931 VGFEAGATLVLA

-958 LALHSEGLALARQVG
+958 AELQSQGLALARQVG
-973 DPRAIALA
+973 DPRAVALA
-981 LEGVAGARAL
+981 LEGLAGARAL
-991 AGDAESAA
+991 AGEAATAA

-1010 SVGVPLPAGER
+1010 SVGVPLPPGER
-1021 GDVDRITAAAREV
+1021 GDVDRIAAAARAV
-1034 LGSAGFE
+1034 LGAESYA
-1041 AAFAVGHAQSLTT
+1041 AAFDAGHAEGLDVTF
-1054 TIP
+1054 

>member
-19 EVKVRL
+19 EAKVRL

-67 RRALESAEPGGR
+67 RRALEAAEPGGR
-79 SLVAH
+79 ELVAH
-84 GPAGYE
+84 GPAGYAV
-90 IRVDASTLDVLRFRE
+90 RVDPSTLDVLRFRE
-105 LVAAGRIG
+105 LVARGRFG

-121 EPLDEFADAPFV
+121 EPLAELADAPFL
-133 APVAARWSSERL
+133 APVLARWAEERL
-145 AALEEFARTGE
+145 AALEEFAESAPGE
-156 VDLAEEVARHPM
+156 VDLAAEVARHPL

-190 ASYAELRRLL
+190 ESYAQLRRSL
-200 AEEQGLEPGPELAAL
+200 AEEQGLEPGPELAEL
-215 HQAMLNHDPAL
+215 HRAILDHDL
-226 DAPVLS
+226 
-232 APVVAAPVVAGPV
+232 
-245 VAAPVVAAPVPG
+245 
-257 APVVAAPALGTPVPS
+257 APA
-272 APVVGAP
+272 AR
-279 APDTSAP
+279 
-286 DVPAPHASACTNL
+286 TNL
-299 PVPVSDLVGRDEAV
+299 PVPVTELVGRDRAV
-313 ADLCELPS
+313 RDLCGLP
-321 RARLVTLTG
+321 RDARLVTLTG
-330 PGGVGKTRLALEVAR
+330 PGGVGKTSLALEVAR
-345 RVSVAD
+345 QVSVAD

-380 ASGMALV
+380 ASGTALV
-387 EALRAREVLLV
+387 EALRGREVLLV

-419 AAGLRVLT
+419 VPELRVLA
-427 TSQEPLGLSFETVW
+427 TSQEPLGLAFETVW
-441 AVPPLDISDAVTLF
+441 AVPPLDLSDAVTLF

-466 TLTPSNAAVVEAICR
+466 TVTPDNAPVVEAICR

-489 LELAATRVRGL
+489 VELAATRVRGL
-500 GVNALLERL
+500 GVTALLDRL
-509 DDRFRLL
+509 DDRFRVL
-516 ATGHRDA
+516 AGGHRDA

-537 WDVLGE
+537 WDLLG
-543 DERIVLRRLSVHVDG
+543 DAERTVLRRLSVHVDG
-558 CALDSAEAVCA
+558 CALDAAEAVCA
-569 GGGVAPG
+569 GGGVAA
-576 DVSDVL
+576 DEVADVL
-582 TRLVNRSLVVAP
+582 ARLVDRSLVVAP

-614 RLRSAGEFEEV
+614 RLREAGEFDRV
-625 RRRHAAFYLG
+625 RARHAAFYLA
-635 LAERADPE
+635 LAERADPR
-643 LRGARQLEWLDR
+643 LREAGQLAWLDR

-670 DPAGAGRLVRA
+670 GPADGVRLTSA

-696 RLMTA
+696 RLMTST
-701 ADPVTAA
+701 DPVTMA
-708 WRAGFGVLLGEAAD
+708 WRAGFGVLLGEAAE
-722 PSALAGTASIVDPL
+722 PSAISGTAEIADPRQ
-736 DRARA
+736 RARA
-741 RWFLGYILSTV
+741 RWFLGYVLSTV
-752 GDMPTGQRL
+752 GDMPSAEEL
-761 TDQALE
+761 TEQALE
-767 AFEELGDDW
+767 AFEELGDEW

-791 GGQVDVARE
+791 RGSVDQAR
-800 AAERSAALF
+800 ASASRCAELF
-809 TALGERWGQ
+809 TSSGERWGQ

-824 LGVLAQ
+824 LGMLAQ
-830 LSGDNA
+830 LSGDYER
-836 SAEAVHREGLR
+836 AEAVHRDGLR

-866 RVALTDGDYAKARDL
+866 RVALTVGDYAKAREL
-881 HEQARRAAAEHG
+881 HEQARRTAAEHG
-893 FSPGEAYAET
+893 FSPGEVYAET

-916 AAEAHWDR
+916 AAEAHWER
-924 LRSWHRR
+924 LRSWHRQ
-931 VGFEAGGTLALA
+931 VGFEAGATLVLA

-958 LALHSEGLALARQVG
+958 ARLQSEGLALARQVG

-991 AGDAESAA
+991 AGDAVGAA

-1021 GDVDRITAAAREV
+1021 GDVDRITATARAA
-1034 LGSAGFE
+1034 LGADAFD
-1041 AAFAVGHAQSLTT
+1041 AAFAAGHAEGLGIGT
-1054 TIP
+1054 